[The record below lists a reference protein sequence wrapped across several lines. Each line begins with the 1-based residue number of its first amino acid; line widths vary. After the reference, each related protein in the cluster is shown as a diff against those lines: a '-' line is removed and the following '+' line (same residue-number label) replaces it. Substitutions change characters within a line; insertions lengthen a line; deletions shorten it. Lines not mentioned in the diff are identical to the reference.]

1 MRKVGNIYGWIAL
14 VLGVVLGAG
23 NAAGQQSSEELAKA
37 LANPIAAL
45 ISVPFDFNYNGGY
58 GTEDGDQLLV
68 NIQPVVPIS
77 LSEDWNLIS
86 RTILPVIWQN
96 DIAGNSGSQGGLGD
110 TLQSFFFSPAAVL
123 DTGLGNLTWG
133 VGPALAIPTADAGGR
148 RFGSRKER
156 DSTARIRGHA
166 HGAARAEC
174 AAWTAPQG
182 TIAGHGH
189 GRGPGM
195 MGGHM
200 GMP

>member
-23 NAAGQQSSEELAKA
+23 NAAGQQSGEELAKA

-58 GTEDGDQLLV
+58 GTEDGDQLLM

-96 DIAGNSGSQGGLGD
+96 DIAGNSGSQ
-110 TLQSFFFSPAAVL
+110 AAASVIL
-123 DTGLGNLTWG
+123 PTGCRT
-133 VGPALAIPTADAGGR
+133 VVK
-148 RFGSRKER
+148 S
-156 DSTARIRGHA
+156 
-166 HGAARAEC
+166 
-174 AAWTAPQG
+174 
-182 TIAGHGH
+182 
-189 GRGPGM
+189 
-195 MGGHM
+195 
-200 GMP
+200 